1 MLADKGKLVSILKK
15 QFNRAAGKGRSVLDK
30 SLAYMKEKPEQTAL
44 FTLVAA
50 NIIKKGKKRK

>member
-1 MLADKGKLVSILKK
+1 MSATKGKLVSELKRH
-15 QFNRAAGKGRSVLDK
+15 FVRAAGKGRVALNK